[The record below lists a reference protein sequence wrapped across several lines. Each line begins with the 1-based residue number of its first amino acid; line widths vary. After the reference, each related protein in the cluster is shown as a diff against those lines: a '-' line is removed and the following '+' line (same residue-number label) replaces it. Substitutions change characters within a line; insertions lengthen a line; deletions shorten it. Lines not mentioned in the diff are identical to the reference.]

1 MKLLI
6 KKMKSRKLILLVLLF
21 SAIFCADAQKV
32 VEKIVA
38 VVGDQ
43 IIMSSDIA
51 IRKNQLQTQ
60 GAKVLDD
67 CTIFENLFKEKLLL
81 NQALLDSI
89 SVSED
94 EVESELE
101 RRIRYFT
108 QMMGSKE
115 KLEAFYGKSVLEI
128 KDEFRIEIKKQLLI
142 GRIQQQI
149 TAGVTVSPAEVKEYF
164 AEIPSDSIPLFN
176 TVMEVGQIAII
187 PEASKFQDSIA
198 LAKVTELRTRALK
211 GEDFSTLALIYSD
224 DPGSARQGGD
234 LGFQERG
241 TFVPEFEEAAYK
253 LNKGEISD
261 IVQTQFGYHILQG
274 VERRGE
280 SVRVKHF
287 LIKPKITGKE
297 MEYAKLKMD
306 SILKALRQGDLSFE
320 KAVALYSNDDF
331 TKPSGGLLMN
341 NETASTFFEP
351 SQMESNVYF
360 AVEKLE
366 LGQYTDPQYFA
377 TPDGKKG
384 MRVLYLKT
392 IIPQHKASLAS
403 DYDKIKAM
411 VNASKQAD
419 HLHDWF
425 KKRIEKNYIKI
436 DIAYN
441 KCSTLL

>member
-1 MKLLI
+1 MRADNLKLLI
-6 KKMKSRKLILLVLLF
+6 KKMKSRKLVLLVLLF

-198 LAKVTELRTRALK
+198 LAKATELRTRALK

-241 TFVPEFEEAAYK
+241 TFVPE
-253 LNKGEISD
+253 
-261 IVQTQFGYHILQG
+261 
-274 VERRGE
+274 
-280 SVRVKHF
+280 
-287 LIKPKITGKE
+287 
-297 MEYAKLKMD
+297 
-306 SILKALRQGDLSFE
+306 
-320 KAVALYSNDDF
+320 
-331 TKPSGGLLMN
+331 
-341 NETASTFFEP
+341 
-351 SQMESNVYF
+351 
-360 AVEKLE
+360 
-366 LGQYTDPQYFA
+366 
-377 TPDGKKG
+377 
-384 MRVLYLKT
+384 
-392 IIPQHKASLAS
+392 
-403 DYDKIKAM
+403 
-411 VNASKQAD
+411 
-419 HLHDWF
+419 
-425 KKRIEKNYIKI
+425 
-436 DIAYN
+436 
-441 KCSTLL
+441 